1 MIRCNAAVWRLNL
14 VLLMTA
20 SVAFMFRI
28 SGPDDPCE
36 VNITGLWADG
46 LKLSVDPNPPRLD
59 VQETLNMSLYVY
71 EDLWFGTFTVHLE
84 NKLSG
89 ETYENVGSLCG
100 KHESPLC
107 PLKKGE
113 TLSFHETAVI
123 PSTFVDKGIYS
134 GNIKAFNEDDVVILG
149 LYISNCSVS

>member
-59 VQETLNMSLYVY
+59 VQETVNMSLYV
-71 EDLWFGTFTVHLE
+71 
-84 NKLSG
+84 
-89 ETYENVGSLCG
+89 
-100 KHESPLC
+100 
-107 PLKKGE
+107 
-113 TLSFHETAVI
+113 
-123 PSTFVDKGIYS
+123 
-134 GNIKAFNEDDVVILG
+134 
-149 LYISNCSVS
+149 